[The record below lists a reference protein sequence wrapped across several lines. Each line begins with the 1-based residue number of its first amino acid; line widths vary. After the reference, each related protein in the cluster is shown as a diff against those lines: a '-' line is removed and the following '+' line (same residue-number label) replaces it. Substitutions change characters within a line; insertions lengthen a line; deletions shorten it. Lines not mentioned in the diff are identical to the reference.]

1 MLHPVFVHFPHPGAE
16 HYPGRMSR
24 QPWNTNRK
32 HRRKFLRSPGQYV
45 ATAGSLAE
53 APLAFWAEWEAPSY
67 VIRRWL
73 EGDHFP
79 RFLQEPRW
87 ERPRIKGFRQN
98 TDPWVFCDCFRYSNC
113 HQLNQRGLQNLAPG
127 SVILFGSTL
136 GLASGAGPRFV
147 LDTLFVVA
155 EQRQRFTPADPPD
168 TDEAFRVSTTESLAT
183 SDNTNS
189 CGTSNTCGGASV
201 CFTLYHGATH
211 EAPINGIYSFVP
223 CRRADRE
230 DFRFARPALS
240 LPVEIVNP
248 RSWRSPKGAGRP
260 LPPRQI
266 RDLWTIVRDQI
277 IGAGCLEGVHFS
289 TPPEDHRASDAA
301 VRAASG

>member
-67 VIRRWL
+67 VIQRWL

-98 TDPWVFCDCFRYSNC
+98 TDPWVFGDCFRYSNC

-147 LDTLFVVA
+147 LDALFVVA

-168 TDEAFRVSTTESLAT
+168 TDEAFVFPRLNHWLRAT
-183 SDNTNS
+183 IRIPV
-189 CGTSNTCGGASV
+189 G
-201 CFTLYHGATH
+201 L
-211 EAPINGIYSFVP
+211 PIP
-223 CRRADRE
+223 
-230 DFRFARPALS
+230 
-240 LPVEIVNP
+240 
-248 RSWRSPKGAGRP
+248 
-260 LPPRQI
+260 
-266 RDLWTIVRDQI
+266 
-277 IGAGCLEGVHFS
+277 
-289 TPPEDHRASDAA
+289 AA
-301 VRAASG
+301 VRVCVSRCTTVRPTRRRSTGSTRLSRAGGQIAKIFALLGRRCHYQ